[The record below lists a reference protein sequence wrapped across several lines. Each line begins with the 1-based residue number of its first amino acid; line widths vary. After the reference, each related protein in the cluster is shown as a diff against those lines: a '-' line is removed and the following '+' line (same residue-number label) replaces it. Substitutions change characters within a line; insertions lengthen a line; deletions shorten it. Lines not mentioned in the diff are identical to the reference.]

1 MKPLLVGS
9 MALVF
14 LLSMKADK
22 DATTRL
28 ILNLGDQADGGKIL
42 VAVYLSA
49 SDFEDERVH
58 YGTSIVVEDQPAY
71 EVELPALPD
80 AVYGIAAFYDRNGN
94 GKLDTNTFGIPKEP
108 YGFAGEPA
116 SKWRKPQWDEIST
129 QLGDRIRELTIDLKK
144 WKDR

>member
-9 MALVF
+9 MALAL
-14 LLSMKADK
+14 LLSMKAN
-22 DATTRL
+22 TEEVTRL
-28 ILNLGDQADGGKIL
+28 IFNLGDQADGGQIM

-58 YGTSIVVEDQPAY
+58 YGTSIAVEDQPTY
-71 EVELPALPD
+71 EVELPALPN

-94 GKLDTNTFGIPKEP
+94 GKLDSNTFGIPKEP
-108 YGFAGEPA
+108 YGFAGEPS

-129 QLGDRIRELTIDLKK
+129 QLGDTTRELTIDLKR